1 MAKRTKHSGSPEQLS
16 FAGFGAPRDAAYPV
30 FFAIR
35 PDAETALRIWLFAE
49 ALCRQYGLM
58 GKLLARE
65 LLHVTLHYLG
75 NGLSQSKIDDACAAA
90 ASIAVPPFNVTF
102 DRVANFG
109 GRRGSRSVVLFGT
122 DGVAALKEFRRTLGR
137 GLLKAGIRPQSE
149 KNFTPHMT
157 VLHDR
162 QGVEEHAIEPLTWTA
177 SEFRLARSLVGQS
190 KHDIL
195 ARWLLRGP

>member
-75 NGLSQSKIDDACAAA
+75 NGLSQSKIDEACTAA
-90 ASIAVPPFNVTF
+90 ASVVAPTFDITF

-109 GRRGSRSVVLFGT
+109 GGRGDRSVVLFGI

-137 GLLKAGIRPQSE
+137 GLLKAGIKPQSE
-149 KNFTPHMT
+149 KGFTPHMT
-157 VLHDR
+157 ILHDR
-162 QGVEEHAIEPLTWTA
+162 HGVEEHVIEPLTWTA
-177 SEFRLARSLVGQS
+177 HEFCLVRSLVGQG
-190 KHDIL
+190 KHQIV
-195 ARWLLRGP
+195 ARWPLNA